1 MSPQPDP
8 VRKALYQHL
17 SVDSEL
23 TQLASG
29 GIHYGEAPA
38 DTPYPFAIFHLHSPG
53 FVWSMRSAFRDELW
67 GVKGVCR
74 GRDAEEAESIHARC
88 IQLLTDPGLT
98 IEGYTLLCLF
108 PEGGMPPL
116 HEPDNGETIY
126 QAGGLYRL
134 KAEPT

>member
-1 MSPQPDP
+1 MTPQPDP

-17 SVDSEL
+17 SADAALVE
-23 TQLASG
+23 LASG

-38 DTPYPFAIFHLHSPG
+38 GTPYPFALFDLHSSG
-53 FVWSMRSAFRDELW
+53 LVWSMRSAFRDELW
-67 GVKGVCR
+67 VVKGVCR
-74 GRDAEEAESIHARC
+74 GRDAEEAESINARS
-88 IQLLTDPGLT
+88 IQLLTDPDLL
-98 IEGYTLLCLF
+98 IADHTLLYLRL
-108 PEGGMPPL
+108 EGGMPPL